1 MKISTLLFVV
11 VIFILYSCNDSNDS
25 NDTITTTKAVAPIVS
40 QYTPPSDLFK
50 MVSDSFR
57 KYSHISLMKL
67 IEGNSDSSSYYAGK
81 AEAYYSVE
89 GMILYRVT
97 PKN

>member
-11 VIFILYSCNDSNDS
+11 VIFILYSCNDSND
-25 NDTITTTKAVAPIVS
+25 TITTTKAIAPIVS

-57 KYSHISLMKL
+57 KYSHISFIKL
-67 IEGNSDSSSYYAGK
+67 IEGSSDSSLYYAGK
-81 AEAYYSVE
+81 SEAYYSVE
-89 GMILYRVT
+89 GMILYRVS
-97 PKN
+97 PRE